1 MATWLFF
8 LGELIMLTDTI
19 RQEIE
24 GHLTEYP
31 YKRAASIEA
40 LKIVQ
45 KHHGWVSDE
54 DLEEVAGVL
63 EMTPDELDNVATFYN
78 LIYRQPVGEHV
89 ILLCDSVSCWLMGY
103 EKVREHLKER
113 LGIGLGETTEDGKF
127 TLLPMVCLG
136 DCDHAPVMM
145 VDEDT
150 HHDLDLELVDR
161 ILEAYRKES

>member
-1 MATWLFF
+1 
-8 LGELIMLTDTI
+8 MLTDTM

-24 GHLTEYP
+24 SHLGDYP

-45 KHHGWVSDE
+45 RHQGWVSDE
-54 DLEEVAGVL
+54 SLKDVAAML

-78 LIYRQPVGEHV
+78 LIFRQPVGEHV
-89 ILLCDSVSCWLMGY
+89 ILLCDSVSCWMMGY
-103 EKVREHLKER
+103 EKIRQHLQAN
-113 LGIGLGETTEDGKF
+113 LGIELGQTTDDGQF

-150 HHDLDLELVDR
+150 HHDLDVGKIDR
-161 ILEAYRKES
+161 ILNSYRKEA

>member
-1 MATWLFF
+1 
-8 LGELIMLTDTI
+8 MLTDTE

-24 GHLTEYP
+24 SQLAAYP
-31 YKRAASIEA
+31 TKRAVCIDA

-45 KHHGWVSDE
+45 RQRGWISDE
-54 DLEEVAGVL
+54 SLKDIAALL

-103 EKVREHLKER
+103 EKIRQHMKDR
-113 LGIGLGETTEDGKF
+113 LGIELGQTTEDGQF

-145 VDEDT
+145 VDNDT
-150 HHDLDLELVDR
+150 HHGLDPEKIDQ
-161 ILEAYRKES
+161 ILDSYRKEA

>member
-1 MATWLFF
+1 
-8 LGELIMLTDTI
+8 MLTDTE

-24 GHLTEYP
+24 SQLAEYP
-31 YKRAASIEA
+31 TKRAVCIDA

-45 KHHGWVSDE
+45 RQRGWISDE
-54 DLEEVAGVL
+54 SLKDIAALL

-78 LIYRQPVGEHV
+78 LIFRQPVGEHV

-103 EKVREHLKER
+103 EKMRQHLKER
-113 LGIGLGETTEDGKF
+113 LGIELGQTTEDGQF

-145 VDEDT
+145 VDNDT
-150 HHDLDLELVDR
+150 HHDLDPGKIDQ
-161 ILEAYRKES
+161 ILESYRKEA

>member
-1 MATWLFF
+1 
-8 LGELIMLTDTI
+8 MLTETE

-24 GHLTEYP
+24 AQLTEYP
-31 YKRAASIEA
+31 TKRAACIDA

-45 KHHGWVSDE
+45 RQHGWVSDE
-54 DLEEVAGVL
+54 HLKEAAALL

-78 LIYRQPVGEHV
+78 LIFRQPVGEHV

-103 EKVREHLKER
+103 EKIRQRLKESLEIE
-113 LGIGLGETTEDGKF
+113 LGGTTEDGQF

-145 VDEDT
+145 VDNDT
-150 HHDLDLELVDR
+150 HHNLDPEKIDQ
-161 ILEAYRKES
+161 ILESYRKEA

>member
-1 MATWLFF
+1 
-8 LGELIMLTDTI
+8 MLTDAE

-24 GHLTEYP
+24 SHLGDYP

-45 KHHGWVSDE
+45 KHHKWVSDE
-54 DLEEVAGVL
+54 HLKDVAALL

-78 LIYRQPVGEHV
+78 LIFRQPVGEHV
-89 ILLCDSVSCWLMGY
+89 ILLCDSVSCWMLGY
-103 EKVREHLKER
+103 EKIRQHMKER
-113 LGIGLGETTEDGKF
+113 LGIELGQTTEDGQF

-145 VDEDT
+145 VDNDT
-150 HHDLDLELVDR
+150 HHDLDVEKIDR
-161 ILEAYRKES
+161 ILDSYRKEA